1 MIMEKLLEFA
11 KERGDKIKKV
21 SNKTLALP
29 FDLIR
34 IENIISKSD
43 IDENRLV
50 SQGIQRISNKY

>member
-11 KERGDKIKKV
+11 KEDGDKIKKV
-21 SNKTLALP
+21 SNKTLVLP

-34 IENIISKSD
+34 IENIMSKSD